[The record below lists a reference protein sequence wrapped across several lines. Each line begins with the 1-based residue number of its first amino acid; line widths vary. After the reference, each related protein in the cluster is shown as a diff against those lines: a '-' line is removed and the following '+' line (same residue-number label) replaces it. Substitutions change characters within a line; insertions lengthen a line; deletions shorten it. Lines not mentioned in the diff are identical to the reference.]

1 MAHAFLLIA
10 GPMMETLERYKNEGL
25 ENPILIVTSLKTH
38 AFVWG
43 AGFFL
48 LGACILALIEGNLY
62 EQLIGLFGL
71 FFFGLSL
78 GILAVGIYRGRT
90 KGLIGL
96 YKDGL
101 WLSTFDAILPWQC
114 IVSSWVT
121 RVGST
126 SSVMV
131 LVKGIDDHIRNPNII
146 THFLLW
152 LMERAADLNKHPLTH
167 STLVA
172 FQSLNMGAAE
182 EGQRE
187 AF

>member
-1 MAHAFLLIA
+1 M
-10 GPMMETLERYKNEGL
+10 
-25 ENPILIVTSLKTH
+25 
-38 AFVWG
+38 
-43 AGFFL
+43 

-121 RVGST
+121 RVGNT

-152 LMERAADLNKHPLTH
+152 LMERAANLNKHPLTH

>member
-71 FFFGLSL
+71 FFLVCLSEYLRSVFIEAGL
-78 GILAVGIYRGRT
+78 RG
-90 KGLIGL
+90 
-96 YKDGL
+96 
-101 WLSTFDAILPWQC
+101 
-114 IVSSWVT
+114 
-121 RVGST
+121 
-126 SSVMV
+126 
-131 LVKGIDDHIRNPNII
+131 
-146 THFLLW
+146 
-152 LMERAADLNKHPLTH
+152 
-167 STLVA
+167 
-172 FQSLNMGAAE
+172 
-182 EGQRE
+182 
-187 AF
+187 